1 MLQISTGPGQVWE
14 VDYRATDAI
23 TLNGQPFAWDM
34 ADLGDGRYHVLYEG
48 RSYNAE
54 VVAADYATKTI
65 VLKINGQR
73 VELQAKDR
81 FDLLLER
88 LGMSNAAAAKVNELK
103 APMPGLIVD
112 IRVQPGQAVQKGD
125 PLLVLE
131 AMKMENILKA
141 PADGTV
147 GSLKVNL
154 RDNVQKGQV
163 LVQFAIAC
171 RYQLSDLLNPLDFEI
186 QPYSSQAQRRSAD
199 GPAAVRHRR
208 RAADA
213 IRLRN

>member
-1 MLQISTGPGQVWE
+1 MIQISTSPGQVWE
-14 VDYRATDAI
+14 VDYRAAGSI
-23 TLNGQPFAWDM
+23 ELNGQPFAWDIV
-34 ADLGDGRYHVLYEG
+34 DLGQGRFHVLYEG

-54 VVAADYATKTI
+54 VVEADYATKI
-65 VLKINGQR
+65 IALKINGQR
-73 VELQAKDR
+73 VELSAKDR

-88 LGMSNAAAAKVNELK
+88 LGMSNAATAKVNELK

-112 IRVQPGQAVQKGD
+112 IRVAPGQAVLKGD

-147 GSLKVNL
+147 SSIKVAL

-163 LVQFAIAC
+163 LVQFA
-171 RYQLSDLLNPLDFEI
+171 
-186 QPYSSQAQRRSAD
+186 
-199 GPAAVRHRR
+199 
-208 RAADA
+208 
-213 IRLRN
+213 

>member
-1 MLQISTGPGQVWE
+1 MFQIITGTSQVWE
-14 VDYRATDAI
+14 VDYRATDNM
-23 TLNGQPFAWDM
+23 TLNGQPFAWDIT
-34 ADLGDGRYHVLYEG
+34 DLGAGRFHILHEDH
-48 RSYNAE
+48 SYNAE
-54 VVAADYATKTI
+54 VVEANYTAKTI
-65 VLKINGQR
+65 TLKLNGKR

-147 GSLKVNL
+147 GNLKVNL

-163 LVQFAIAC
+163 LVQFA
-171 RYQLSDLLNPLDFEI
+171 
-186 QPYSSQAQRRSAD
+186 
-199 GPAAVRHRR
+199 
-208 RAADA
+208 
-213 IRLRN
+213 

>member
-1 MLQISTGPGQVWE
+1 MFQISTAPDQVWE
-14 VDYRATDAI
+14 VDYRANDAI
-23 TLNGQPFAWDM
+23 MLNGQPLAWDVV
-34 ADLGDGRYHVLYEG
+34 DLGGGRFHVLYEG

-54 VVAADYATKTI
+54 IIEIDYATKNM
-65 VLKINGQR
+65 VLKLNGQR
-73 VELQAKDR
+73 VALAAKDR

-88 LGMSNAAAAKVNELK
+88 LGMSNAAVAKVNELK

-112 IRVQPGQAVQKGD
+112 IRVTPGQTVQKGD

-147 GSLKVNL
+147 SSLKVNL

-163 LVQFAIAC
+163 LVQFA
-171 RYQLSDLLNPLDFEI
+171 
-186 QPYSSQAQRRSAD
+186 
-199 GPAAVRHRR
+199 
-208 RAADA
+208 
-213 IRLRN
+213 

>member
-1 MLQISTGPGQVWE
+1 MLQISTGPDQLWE
-14 VDYRATDAI
+14 VDQPTADTV
-23 TLNGQPFAWDM
+23 TLNGQAFAWDI
-34 ADLGDGRYHVLYEG
+34 ADLGAGRYHVLHEG

-54 VVAADYATKTI
+54 IVSADYTTKDI

-73 VELQAKDR
+73 VELHAKDR

-88 LGMSNAAAAKVNELK
+88 LGMSNAAATKVNELK

-112 IRVQPGQAVQKGD
+112 IRVQPGQAVLKGD

-147 GSLKVNL
+147 NSIKVTL

-163 LVQFAIAC
+163 LVQF
-171 RYQLSDLLNPLDFEI
+171 L
-186 QPYSSQAQRRSAD
+186 
-199 GPAAVRHRR
+199 
-208 RAADA
+208 
-213 IRLRN
+213 

>member
-1 MLQISTGPGQVWE
+1 MFQISTGASQVWE
-14 VDYRATDAI
+14 VDYRNADNV
-23 TLNGQPFAWDM
+23 TLNGQPFAWDL
-34 ADLGDGRYHVLYEG
+34 ADLGAGRFHILHEG

-54 VVAADYATKTI
+54 VVEADFKAKTI
-65 VLKINGQR
+65 VLKLNGQR

-88 LGMSNAAAAKVNELK
+88 LGISNATAAKVNELK

-112 IRVQPGQAVQKGD
+112 IRVQPGQTVQKGD

-163 LVQFAIAC
+163 LVQFA
-171 RYQLSDLLNPLDFEI
+171 
-186 QPYSSQAQRRSAD
+186 
-199 GPAAVRHRR
+199 
-208 RAADA
+208 
-213 IRLRN
+213 

>member
-1 MLQISTGPGQVWE
+1 MLQISTGPGQLWE
-14 VDYRATDAI
+14 VDYRAADTV
-23 TLNGQPFAWDM
+23 TLNGQPFAWDLV
-34 ADLGDGRYHVLYEG
+34 DLGEGRFHVLHEG

-54 VVAADYATKTI
+54 VVSTDFATKTI

-73 VELQAKDR
+73 VELNAKDR

-88 LGMSNAAAAKVNELK
+88 LGMSDATAAKVNELK

-112 IRVQPGQAVQKGD
+112 IRVAPGQAVLKGD

-147 GSLKVNL
+147 GTIKINL

-163 LVQFAIAC
+163 LVQFA
-171 RYQLSDLLNPLDFEI
+171 
-186 QPYSSQAQRRSAD
+186 
-199 GPAAVRHRR
+199 
-208 RAADA
+208 
-213 IRLRN
+213 

>member
-1 MLQISTGPGQVWE
+1 MLQISTGPEQLWE
-14 VDYRATDAI
+14 VDYRAANTI
-23 TLNGQPFAWDM
+23 TLNNEPFAWDI
-34 ADLGDGRYHVLYEG
+34 ADLGEGRFHVLHEG

-54 VVAADYATKTI
+54 VVSTDFTTKNI
-65 VLKINGQR
+65 VLKVNGQR
-73 VELQAKDR
+73 IELNAKDR

-88 LGMSNAAAAKVNELK
+88 LGMSDATAAKVNELK

-112 IRVQPGQAVQKGD
+112 IRVTPGQTVQKGD

-163 LVQFAIAC
+163 LVQF
-171 RYQLSDLLNPLDFEI
+171 S
-186 QPYSSQAQRRSAD
+186 
-199 GPAAVRHRR
+199 
-208 RAADA
+208 
-213 IRLRN
+213 

>member
-1 MLQISTGPGQVWE
+1 MFQINTGTNQQWE
-14 VDYRATDAI
+14 VDYRSSDAV
-23 TLNGQPFAWDM
+23 TLNSEPFAWDV
-34 ADLGDGRYHVLYEG
+34 ADLGGGRFHILYEG
-48 RSYNAE
+48 RSFNAE
-54 VVAADYATKTI
+54 VVEADYATKNI
-65 VLKINGQR
+65 VLKLNGQR

-88 LGMSNAAAAKVNELK
+88 LGMANAATTKVNELK

-112 IRVQPGQAVQKGD
+112 IRVQPGQAVLKGD

-147 GSLKVNL
+147 SGLKVVL

-163 LVQFAIAC
+163 LVQFA
-171 RYQLSDLLNPLDFEI
+171 
-186 QPYSSQAQRRSAD
+186 
-199 GPAAVRHRR
+199 
-208 RAADA
+208 
-213 IRLRN
+213 

>member
-1 MLQISTGPGQVWE
+1 MFQISTGAQQVWE
-14 VDYRATDAI
+14 VNYRAPDAV
-23 TLNGQPFAWDM
+23 TLNNEPFAWDI
-34 ADLGDGRYHVLYEG
+34 ADLGEGRYHILHEG
-48 RSYNAE
+48 RSYTAE
-54 VVAADYATKTI
+54 VVSADYAAKLI
-65 VLKINGQR
+65 VLKLNGQR

-88 LGMSNAAAAKVNELK
+88 LGMSNATATKANELK

-112 IRVQPGQAVQKGD
+112 IRVAPGQAVQKGD

-147 GSLKVNL
+147 GALKVNL

-163 LVQFAIAC
+163 LVQFA
-171 RYQLSDLLNPLDFEI
+171 
-186 QPYSSQAQRRSAD
+186 
-199 GPAAVRHRR
+199 
-208 RAADA
+208 
-213 IRLRN
+213 

>member
-1 MLQISTGPGQVWE
+1 MFQIITGTGQQWE
-14 VDYRATDAI
+14 VEYRGSDAVM
-23 TLNGQPFAWDM
+23 LNSEPFAWDI
-34 ADLGDGRYHVLYEG
+34 AILGGGRFHILYAG
-48 RSYNAE
+48 RSFNAE
-54 VVAADYATKTI
+54 VVDVDYAGKNI
-65 VLKINGQR
+65 VLKLNGQR

-88 LGMSNAAAAKVNELK
+88 LGMANAATAKVNELK

-147 GSLKVNL
+147 SSLKVGL

-163 LVQFAIAC
+163 LVQFA
-171 RYQLSDLLNPLDFEI
+171 
-186 QPYSSQAQRRSAD
+186 
-199 GPAAVRHRR
+199 
-208 RAADA
+208 
-213 IRLRN
+213 

>member
-1 MLQISTGPGQVWE
+1 MYQISTSPDQIWE
-14 VDYRATDAI
+14 VDYQGTNAV
-23 TLNGQPFAWDM
+23 TLNGQPFSWDM
-34 ADLGDGRYHVLYEG
+34 ADLGEGRFHILYEG

-54 VVAADYATKTI
+54 LIEADYATKAI
-65 VLKINGQR
+65 ILKINGQR
-73 VELQAKDR
+73 IALGAKDR

-112 IRVQPGQAVQKGD
+112 IRVAAGQSVLKGD

-147 GSLKVNL
+147 ASLKVTL

-163 LVQFAIAC
+163 LVQFA
-171 RYQLSDLLNPLDFEI
+171 
-186 QPYSSQAQRRSAD
+186 
-199 GPAAVRHRR
+199 
-208 RAADA
+208 
-213 IRLRN
+213 

>member
-1 MLQISTGPGQVWE
+1 MFQINTGANQQWE
-14 VDYRATDAI
+14 VDYRSPDAV
-23 TLNGQPFAWDM
+23 TLNNEPFAWDIV
-34 ADLGDGRYHVLYEG
+34 DLGSGRFHILYEG
-48 RSYNAE
+48 RSFNAE
-54 VVAADYATKTI
+54 VVEADYTTKNI
-65 VLKINGQR
+65 VLKLNGQR

-88 LGMSNAAAAKVNELK
+88 LGMTNATAAKVNELK

-141 PADGTV
+141 PADGIV
-147 GSLKVNL
+147 SGLKVSL

-163 LVQFAIAC
+163 LVQFA
-171 RYQLSDLLNPLDFEI
+171 
-186 QPYSSQAQRRSAD
+186 
-199 GPAAVRHRR
+199 
-208 RAADA
+208 
-213 IRLRN
+213 

>member
-1 MLQISTGPGQVWE
+1 MLQISTAPNQIWE
-14 VDYRATDAI
+14 VDYRAPDAV
-23 TLNGQPFAWDM
+23 TLNGQPFAWDI
-34 ADLGDGRYHVLYEG
+34 ADLGQGRFHVLYEG

-54 VVAADYATKTI
+54 VIAADYATKNI
-65 VLKINGQR
+65 VLKLNGQR
-73 VELQAKDR
+73 VELNAKDR

-88 LGMSNAAAAKVNELK
+88 LGMSNTAATKVNELK

-112 IRVQPGQAVQKGD
+112 IRVVPGQTVQKGD

-147 GSLKVNL
+147 ASLKVNL

-163 LVQFAIAC
+163 LVQF
-171 RYQLSDLLNPLDFEI
+171 S
-186 QPYSSQAQRRSAD
+186 
-199 GPAAVRHRR
+199 
-208 RAADA
+208 
-213 IRLRN
+213 

>member
-1 MLQISTGPGQVWE
+1 MLQISTGPDQLWE
-14 VDYRATDAI
+14 VDQPTADTV
-23 TLNGQPFAWDM
+23 TLNGQAFAWDI
-34 ADLGDGRYHVLYEG
+34 ADLGAGRYHVLHEG

-54 VVAADYATKTI
+54 VVSADYTTKDI

-73 VELQAKDR
+73 VELHAKDR

-88 LGMSNAAAAKVNELK
+88 LGMSNAAATKVNELK

-112 IRVQPGQAVQKGD
+112 IRVQPGQAVLKGD

-147 GSLKVNL
+147 NSIKVTL

-163 LVQFAIAC
+163 LVQF
-171 RYQLSDLLNPLDFEI
+171 L
-186 QPYSSQAQRRSAD
+186 
-199 GPAAVRHRR
+199 
-208 RAADA
+208 
-213 IRLRN
+213 